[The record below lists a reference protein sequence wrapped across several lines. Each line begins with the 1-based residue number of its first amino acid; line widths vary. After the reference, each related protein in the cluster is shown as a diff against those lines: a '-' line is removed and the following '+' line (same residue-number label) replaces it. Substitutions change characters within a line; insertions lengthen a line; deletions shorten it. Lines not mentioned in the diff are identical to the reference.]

1 MSCPFNR
8 MTRWHRQQELILKK
22 WGESS
27 SCLRYMHYKAYQ
39 KYKKMSFRF
48 TLPIIIIS
56 TITGTANFAQDSFP
70 EDWVDYVPLVIGG
83 FNIFGGILTTILQFM
98 KVNELMEA
106 HRVSSISYGKLYRNI
121 FLELNLP
128 PVNRTHDGMSMLDV
142 CKTEYDRLIEQ
153 SPPIPGDIQQDFEVN
168 FPYAEFTKPDIA
180 TISPIEPYFESPSK
194 FKRVPV
200 LEEPPAPKPMET
212 FHDPIYVPEAS
223 ELRLEIEKLSEKKL
237 VSSKTHSDSN
247 VDEDNQN
254 D

>member
-1 MSCPFNR
+1 
-8 MTRWHRQQELILKK
+8 MTKWHRQQELILKK

-56 TITGTANFAQDSFP
+56 TITGTANFAQESFP
-70 EDWVDYVPLVIGG
+70 EDWIHYVPLVIGG

-128 PVNRTHDGMSMLDV
+128 PSNRTHDGMSMLDV

-153 SPPIPGDIQQDFEVN
+153 SPPIPGDIQQDFEYN
-168 FPYAEFTKPDIA
+168 FPDAEFTKPDISS
-180 TISPIEPYFESPSK
+180 ISPIEPFIEPPSK
-194 FKRVPV
+194 FTV
-200 LEEPPAPKPMET
+200 LKEPPMPKSMDI
-212 FHDPIYVPEAS
+212 FHDAPN
-223 ELRLEIEKLSEKKL
+223 ELRLEIEKLSDRKL
-237 VSSKTHSDSN
+237 VSASKTNSDCN
-247 VDEDNQN
+247 IDENNED
-254 D
+254 